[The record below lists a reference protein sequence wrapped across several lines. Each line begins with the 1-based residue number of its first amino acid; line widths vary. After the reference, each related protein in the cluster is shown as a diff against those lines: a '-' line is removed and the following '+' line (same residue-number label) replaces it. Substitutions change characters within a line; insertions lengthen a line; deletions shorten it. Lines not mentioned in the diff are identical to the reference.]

1 MAPFGY
7 GPSLDVSNIKIDG
20 RIRRRSSPSMAPR
33 HTVHPVHKKAPD
45 IAIWG
50 ERSTQ
55 RIIGGNSWAF
65 TPGRNTRL
73 GHQKTVRAVC

>member
-1 MAPFGY
+1 
-7 GPSLDVSNIKIDG
+7 
-20 RIRRRSSPSMAPR
+20 MAPR